1 MIIVDTSYWLALA
14 NRNDQYHQ
22 LVLSKTSALN
32 DSLITTWPVLTETC
46 HLLLGRLGVSAQ
58 IKFIQQVSQF
68 AELFVLDTSHLQRCA
83 LLMQKYRDLPMDLTD
98 ASLVV
103 LAETLGDGKILST
116 DQRDFNVYR
125 WNNQHPFQN
134 LLFSNDMS

>member
-22 LVLSKTSALN
+22 LVLSKTSKL
-32 DSLITTWPVLTETC
+32 DEGLISTWPVLTETC
-46 HLLLGRLGVSAQ
+46 HLLLARLGVSAQ

-68 AELFVLDTSHLQRCA
+68 TELFVLEPMHLERCA
-83 LLMQKYRDLPMDLTD
+83 TLMQQYRDLPMDLTD

-103 LAETLGDGKILST
+103 LAETLGEGKILST

-125 WNNQHPFQN
+125 WKNQHPFKN
-134 LLFSNDMS
+134 LLFIQD

>member
-1 MIIVDTSYWLALA
+1 MVIVDTSYWLALA

-22 LVLSKTSALN
+22 LALSKASTLN

-46 HLLLGRLGVSAQ
+46 HLLLARIGVSAQ

-68 AELFVLDTSHLQRCA
+68 TELFVLEPVHLERCA
-83 LLMQKYRDLPMDLTD
+83 LLMAQYRDLPMDLTD

-103 LAETLGDGKILST
+103 LAETLGEGKILST

-125 WNNQHPFQN
+125 WKNQHPFQN
-134 LLFSNDMS
+134 LLFTDD

>member
-14 NRNDQYHQ
+14 NGNDQYHQ
-22 LVLSKTSALN
+22 LVLNQTIKLN

-46 HLLLGRLGVSAQ
+46 HLLLARLGVDAQ
-58 IKFIQQVSQF
+58 VKFIQQVTQF
-68 AELFVLDTSHLQRCA
+68 SELFVLEDTHLQRCGI
-83 LLMQKYRDLPMDLTD
+83 LMQQYRDLPMDLAD

-103 LAETLGDGKILST
+103 LAETLGEGKILST

-125 WNNQHPFQN
+125 WKNQHPFQN
-134 LLFSNDMS
+134 LLFTND

>member
-22 LVLSKTSALN
+22 LVLEKTTQLN
-32 DSLITTWPVLTETC
+32 DTLITTWPVLTETC
-46 HLLLGRLGVSAQ
+46 HLLLTRMGVHAQ
-58 IKFIQQVSQF
+58 VKFTQQVSQF
-68 AELFVLDTSHLQRCA
+68 AELFVLDDTHLERCA
-83 LLMQKYRDLPMDLTD
+83 MLMQQYANLPMDLTD

-103 LAETLGDGKILST
+103 LAEAISEGKILST

-125 WNNQHPFQN
+125 WKNQHPFEN
-134 LLFSNDMS
+134 LLFT

>member
-14 NRNDQYHQ
+14 NRKDRFHKK
-22 LVLSKTSALN
+22 VLNKTAQLN

-46 HLLLGRLGVSAQ
+46 HLLLARMGVRAQ
-58 IKFIQQVSQF
+58 IKFIQQVPQF
-68 AELFVLDTSHLQRCA
+68 ADLFILDASHLQRCGH
-83 LLMQKYRDLPMDLTD
+83 LMDKYKSLPMDLTD

-103 LAETLGDGKILST
+103 LAEALGEGKILST

-125 WNNQHPFQN
+125 WKNREPFNN
-134 LLFSNDMS
+134 LLFEEN

>member
-22 LVLSKTSALN
+22 LVLSKTSKL
-32 DSLITTWPVLTETC
+32 DEGLISTWPVLTETC
-46 HLLLGRLGVSAQ
+46 HLLLARLGVGAQ

-68 AELFVLDTSHLQRCA
+68 TELFVLEPMHLDRCA
-83 LLMQKYRDLPMDLTD
+83 TLMQQYRDLPMDLTD

-103 LAETLGDGKILST
+103 LAETLGEGKILST

-125 WNNQHPFQN
+125 WKNQHPFKN
-134 LLFSNDMS
+134 LLFIQD